1 MTLYLG
7 VDYAK
12 KFSVATLVNET
23 GEVLKQGKL
32 RNERAEFEG
41 FLSGYSEV
49 KAVLE
54 AGWNWRVWVD
64 LLDGLVEE
72 VQLAHPLKV
81 KAIAEAKIKTDS
93 IDSATL
99 AQLLRADLIPQAYLR
114 SKVSSNRQKI
124 LRSRC
129 FYVRMRTKV
138 RNRIHHIIDGQQ
150 EQVRQEASTFK
161 DLFTKKARRWLR
173 QLQLSQPDG
182 EILKALLDYEEYLTE
197 RITESDIGIGRLFE
211 EDINCQMI
219 SSIPGFGKFLS
230 VLTVV
235 EIEQIERFRT
245 ADHLSSYAGLVPS
258 TYSSGGKTWHGKIH
272 KQGNSWLRWAFVEAA
287 IHTAA
292 CPGQLRYF
300 YLRIKRRKGT
310 KTARVATAR
319 KLCAIVFRIL
329 KNQKPYQA
337 IMDLRSRPRSVY
349 SAPL

>member
-1 MTLYLG
+1 MTYYLG

-138 RNRIHHIIDGQQ
+138 RNRIHHIIDGQG
-150 EQVRQEASTFK
+150 ELVRREAF
-161 DLFTKKARRWLR
+161 
-173 QLQLSQPDG
+173 
-182 EILKALLDYEEYLTE
+182 
-197 RITESDIGIGRLFE
+197 DI
-211 EDINCQMI
+211 
-219 SSIPGFGKFLS
+219 
-230 VLTVV
+230 
-235 EIEQIERFRT
+235 
-245 ADHLSSYAGLVPS
+245 
-258 TYSSGGKTWHGKIH
+258 
-272 KQGNSWLRWAFVEAA
+272 
-287 IHTAA
+287 
-292 CPGQLRYF
+292 
-300 YLRIKRRKGT
+300 
-310 KTARVATAR
+310 
-319 KLCAIVFRIL
+319 
-329 KNQKPYQA
+329 
-337 IMDLRSRPRSVY
+337 
-349 SAPL
+349 